1 MIKVEFDGQKA
12 TINDGKRKVEE
23 EDDSIEFERCLNV
36 MLRGDVTRGRYGTVD
51 EPDIDHLSAVW
62 MCRRFGGRITDM
74 SEHTSPE
81 DADSVEID
89 ENDPVDVANMKDA
102 EDIPPVCY

>member
-1 MIKVEFDGQKA
+1 
-12 TINDGKRKVEE
+12 
-23 EDDSIEFERCLNV
+23 
-36 MLRGDVTRGRYGTVD
+36 
-51 EPDIDHLSAVW
+51 
-62 MCRRFGGRITDM
+62 M

>member
-1 MIKVEFDGQKA
+1 
-12 TINDGKRKVEE
+12 
-23 EDDSIEFERCLNV
+23 
-36 MLRGDVTRGRYGTVD
+36 
-51 EPDIDHLSAVW
+51 